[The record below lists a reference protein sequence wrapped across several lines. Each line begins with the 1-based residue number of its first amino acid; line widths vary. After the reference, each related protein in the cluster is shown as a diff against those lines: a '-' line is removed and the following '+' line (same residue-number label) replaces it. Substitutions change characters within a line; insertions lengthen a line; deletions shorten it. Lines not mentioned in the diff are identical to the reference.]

1 VKRKAPQPKA
11 RIQPPTRRRQVGV
24 KARKRTTHRSVPP
37 PTGSPDTIV
46 IADLEVWYRVGV
58 PEAERERPQRLFLS
72 IEMEPRTGFG
82 DAAAS
87 DDLARTIDYFA
98 VSRRLLSLGEG
109 RQWRLIE
116 TLAVEIAELILAD
129 FGAAGVRVEVKKFIL
144 PETRHVGVRVER
156 RA

>member
-1 VKRKAPQPKA
+1 MKRKSPKT
-11 RIQPPTRRRQVGV
+11 RTRTQPPARRSAGRATSTPRAV
-24 KARKRTTHRSVPP
+24 RRSPAPP
-37 PTGSPDTIV
+37 SGSPDTIV

-58 PEAERERPQRLFLS
+58 PEAERERPQRLLLS
-72 IEMEPRTGFG
+72 IEMEPGMGFG

-129 FGAAGVRVEVKKFIL
+129 FGSAGVRVEVKKFIL
-144 PETRHVGVRVER
+144 PETRHVAVRVER